1 MTDRLDG
8 IAAFMAVAEA
18 GGFAAAGIRLGL
30 SRSAVAKTVARLEAR
45 LGARLFHRTT
55 RSLALTDDGQMFH
68 ERCARGLAEI
78 ETGAAALETGRHEPV
93 GRLRVA
99 LPVLFGRRCVAPVLY
114 DLARAHPR
122 LDLELS
128 FSDRTVDIV
137 EEGFDLAVRNGGLPD
152 VAGLRSRR
160 LAAQRIVVCAAPGYL
175 ARRGVPMTLEDLA
188 NHDTISYGRGG
199 QVRRWLFPQANG
211 GLRELPDH
219 ARIRCDD
226 LEAMA
231 DAAASGM
238 GVAWLPSWLVAA
250 RLAQGVL
257 TRILADQ
264 APMTFHTHALWPQ
277 GPHLPLRVRVAIDA
291 MVARLPAMMGD

>member
-1 MTDRLDG
+1 MIDRLDG

-18 GGFAAAGIRLGL
+18 GGFAAAGTRLGR

-78 ETGAAALETGRHEPV
+78 EVGAAALETGRHEPV

-99 LPVLFGRRCVAPVLY
+99 VPLLFGRRCVAPVLF
-114 DLARAHPR
+114 DLAKTYPR

-128 FSDRTVDIV
+128 FSDRTVDLV
-137 EEGFDLAVRNGGLPD
+137 EEGFDIAVRNGGLPD
-152 VAGLRSRR
+152 VAGLRSRKV
-160 LAAQRIVVCAAPGYL
+160 ASQRIVVCAAPAYL
-175 ARRGVPMTLEDLA
+175 ARRGTPATLEDLA
-188 NHDTISYGRGG
+188 FHDTISYGRAG
-199 QVRRWLFPQANG
+199 QVRRWSFPQADG
-211 GLRELPDH
+211 TIRELPDH

-231 DAAASGM
+231 DAALAGM
-238 GVAWLPSWLVAA
+238 GVAWLPRWLVAEPV
-250 RLAQGVL
+250 AQGRLVPL
-257 TRILADQ
+257 VTGQ
-264 APMTFHTHALWPQ
+264 TPMTFHTHALWPQ
-277 GPHLPLRVRVAIDA
+277 GPYLPLRVRVAIDA
-291 MVARLPAMMGD
+291 MVARLPAMMGE